1 MNGPGSGAADAEAD
15 KLKAH
20 GNTKLKAG
28 QAAEALAAYRSALAR
43 IEGKGKAACNSCG
56 DSRLEQILR
65 TRLLRSE
72 GAENNHCFTKEPS
85 KGSADAGCKPA
96 SLSPQDKTPVE
107 DAGVGKLFCMH
118 SGDTPPPSPRA
129 DDHFPSP
136 GDMAKTGSEDEAES
150 TDGMP
155 DSQAGDGELSHY
167 DWQFELMNSMPREKA
182 LELARVL
189 KRSEKEKVLESVKL
203 RQEVVELKRQVSR
216 TSSSSAKTRC
226 MLLLSTLVALVAV
239 AFAMDVIPLQS
250 VWTSIDQK
258 VPHDEVQHGIATAE
272 TRPAPEEE
280 SHRNATAVPRHVP
293 EQDASDNGT
302 SSTATT
308 AVAAAYTT
316 LEPAA
321 PGLEPAVP
329 TTPPAAAAPAQP
341 VSRQVPLWAAEVSTG
356 SCRVELWHKALSQDQ
371 AATGMVEA
379 DLGKAMAFF
388 PKVTKTFR
396 FVQIF
401 VTRSLL
407 NNKQVALQANLN
419 LANVGAA
426 AWPPT
431 TRLRLIHGAGM
442 GLWGL
447 ELGQAVMPGAQV
459 ELALQLEVPKRGE
472 GDGNDFA
479 RHVWVLADSNN
490 EPFGPLLVAEVAW
503 LP

>member
-1 MNGPGSGAADAEAD
+1 M
-15 KLKAH
+15 
-20 GNTKLKAG
+20 
-28 QAAEALAAYRSALAR
+28 
-43 IEGKGKAACNSCG
+43 
-56 DSRLEQILR
+56 
-65 TRLLRSE
+65 
-72 GAENNHCFTKEPS
+72 
-85 KGSADAGCKPA
+85 
-96 SLSPQDKTPVE
+96 
-107 DAGVGKLFCMH
+107 
-118 SGDTPPPSPRA
+118 
-129 DDHFPSP
+129 
-136 GDMAKTGSEDEAES
+136 MAKTGSEDEAES

-239 AFAMDVIPLQS
+239 AFAMDVIPLQQL
-250 VWTSIDQK
+250 WTSIE
-258 VPHDEVQHGIATAE
+258 VPQDGIATVE
-272 TRPAPEEE
+272 TRPVPEEVP
-280 SHRNATAVPRHVP
+280 HGNATAVPRHVP
-293 EQDASDNGT
+293 EQANPVAAELSAMLEPVPDASDSGT
-302 SSTATT
+302 SSTTT
-308 AVAAAYTT
+308 TTGVAAAPATP
-316 LEPAA
+316 EPAG
-321 PGLEPAVP
+321 PSLEPAVP
-329 TTPPAAAAPAQP
+329 TTAPAAAAPVQP
-341 VSRQVPLWAAEVSTG
+341 VSRQVPLWAAEVSAG

>member
-1 MNGPGSGAADAEAD
+1 MVTAA
-15 KLKAH
+15 
-20 GNTKLKAG
+20 G
-28 QAAEALAAYRSALAR
+28 
-43 IEGKGKAACNSCG
+43 G

-85 KGSADAGCKPA
+85 KGSADAGCKPP
-96 SLSPQDKTPVE
+96 SLSPEDKTPE
-107 DAGVGKLFCMH
+107 DAAVGKLFCMH

-136 GDMAKTGSEDEAES
+136 GDMMAKTGSEDEAES

-239 AFAMDVIPLQS
+239 AFAMDVIPLQQ
-250 VWTSIDQK
+250 VWTSIEVMQG
-258 VPHDEVQHGIATAE
+258 EVQHGVATAE
-272 TRPAPEEE
+272 TRPAPEEV
-280 SHRNATAVPRHVP
+280 SLGNATAVPRQ
-293 EQDASDNGT
+293 EQANPVAAELSAMLEPAPDASDSGT
-302 SSTATT
+302 SSTTTTT
-308 AVAAAYTT
+308 AVAAAPTT
-316 LEPAA
+316 PEPAA
-321 PGLEPAVP
+321 PSSEPVVP
-329 TTPPAAAAPAQP
+329 TTASAAAAPAQP
-341 VSRQVPLWAAEVSTG
+341 VSRQVPLWAAEVSAG

>member
-1 MNGPGSGAADAEAD
+1 MVTAA
-15 KLKAH
+15 
-20 GNTKLKAG
+20 G
-28 QAAEALAAYRSALAR
+28 
-43 IEGKGKAACNSCG
+43 G

-85 KGSADAGCKPA
+85 RGSADAGCKPA
-96 SLSPQDKTPVE
+96 SLSPQDKTPE

-239 AFAMDVIPLQS
+239 AFAMDVIPWQQ
-250 VWTSIDQK
+250 VWASIDQK
-258 VPHDEVQHGIATAE
+258 VPHDEVQHGIATTE
-272 TRPAPEEE
+272 TRPAPEQE
-280 SHRNATAVPRHVP
+280 SHENATAVPKDVP
-293 EQDASDNGT
+293 EQAWANQSEPDASDSGT

-308 AVAAAYTT
+308 TAVAAAHTT

-356 SCRVELWHKALSQDQ
+356 SCRVELWHKALSQDL
-371 AATGMVEA
+371 AATGMIEA

-447 ELGQAVMPGAQV
+447 ELGQAVMPGAHV